1 MAEHEQSP
9 GSERQHSPGSEHQH
23 APSSERLREAVR
35 DGFTIMLGAAS
46 WAFEQGDH
54 LIDTWLHQGEVSREE
69 GRRRFD
75 EFASNTRR
83 RGEDLGRRVS
93 NSMRSSMPVATRDQV
108 AQLERQVAELTRQ
121 IEAMKAG
128 GSTQSPSGTTAPR

>member
-1 MAEHEQSP
+1 MAEHDEQ
-9 GSERQHSPGSEHQH
+9 HEHQH
-23 APSSERLREAVR
+23 AEGSERVREVIR

-46 WAFEQGDH
+46 WAFEQGDR
-54 LIDTWLHQGEVSREE
+54 LVDTWLHQGHISREE

-93 NSMRSSMPVATRDQV
+93 ESMRSSMPVATRDEI
-108 AQLERQVAELTRQ
+108 ARLERQIAELKT
-121 IEAMKAG
+121 ELESLK
-128 GSTQSPSGTTAPR
+128 GSGSGSPSGSKVTQ